1 MNLYVLRLPCVRQYG
16 RDSGII
22 LFDTTFF
29 DHNIMALNDFDLVLF
44 GGSGDLAMRKLLPAM
59 YSRHVAG
66 DLPPG
71 ARIICVG
78 RHEWSTED
86 FLETVETTSKPHIKA
101 PAELHYAEF
110 IKRIMYVSLNATDV
124 ATYDALV
131 AALRLDDSLT
141 RIYYLAT
148 PPHLFSQ
155 ICDNLSTTGLAT
167 PNSRVVLEKPLGRD
181 LASARQINAEVGK
194 VFAESQIYRIDHYL
208 GKETVQNLLA
218 LRFGNILFE
227 PLWRREWISDV
238 QITIAEKIGVGN
250 RMGYYDHSGALRDML
265 QNHLLQLL
273 CIVAMEPPTS
283 ISPDAVRDAKL
294 QVLRSLKKF
303 TPTTLSQ
310 NIVRGQYRAG
320 HVDGQPVPSYR
331 DEPDAPERSSTE
343 TFVALKAEIDTWRW
357 AGVPFYLRT
366 GKRMA
371 DRLAEIVVRF
381 KPIPHSIFNQPTSSF
396 QPNSLVIRLQPDEG
410 LSLNLMAKTPGDGMR
425 LKQAELELDFREQF
439 KTPRMDAYERLLLD
453 VLRGQLTL
461 FMRGDE
467 LEAAWEWIEPI
478 LDYWE
483 QDDNNPT
490 PYTSGTW
497 GPAAASALIG
507 RDGLQWREE
516 VLPAD

>member
-1 MNLYVLRLPCVRQYG
+1 
-16 RDSGII
+16 
-22 LFDTTFF
+22 
-29 DHNIMALNDFDLVLF
+29 MAITDFDLVLF

-59 YSRHVAG
+59 YARDVAN
-66 DLPPG
+66 DLPPT
-71 ARIICVG
+71 ARIVCVG
-78 RHEWSTED
+78 RHEWSNDE
-86 FLETVETTSKPHIKA
+86 FLATVESTSKPHVKNVV
-101 PAELHYAEF
+101 PAAWEKF
-110 IKRIMYVSLNATDV
+110 TKRVVYVSLDATNA
-124 ATYDALV
+124 ATYGALVDAL
-131 AALRLDDSLT
+131 RTDDKLT
-141 RIYYLAT
+141 RVYYLAT
-148 PPHLFSQ
+148 PPHLFAQ
-155 ICDNLSTTGLAT
+155 ICDNLSDAGLAT
-167 PNSRVVLEKPLGRD
+167 ANSRVVLEKPLGRD
-181 LASARQINAEVGK
+181 LESAKQINAEVGK

-238 QITIAEKIGVGN
+238 QITIAEKLGVGN
-250 RMGYYDHSGALRDML
+250 RMGYYDTSGALRDML

-283 ISPDAVRDAKL
+283 IAPDAVRDAKL
-294 QVLRSLKKF
+294 QVLRSLKRF

-310 NIVRGQYRAG
+310 NIVRGQYRSG
-320 HVDGQPVPSYR
+320 HVDGKAVPSYR
-331 DEPDAPERSSTE
+331 DEPDAPQQSSTE
-343 TFVALKAEIDTWRW
+343 TFVAIKAEIDTWRW

-371 DRLAEIVVRF
+371 DSLAEIVVRF
-381 KPIPHSIFNQPTSSF
+381 KQIPHSIFNQPTSSF

-410 LSLNLMAKTPGDGMR
+410 LSMNLMAKTPGDSMR

-467 LEAAWEWIEPI
+467 LEAAWEWVEPI

-483 QDDNNPT
+483 EDDSVPI
-490 PYTSGTW
+490 PYSAGTW

-516 VLPAD
+516 ALPED

>member
-1 MNLYVLRLPCVRQYG
+1 
-16 RDSGII
+16 
-22 LFDTTFF
+22 
-29 DHNIMALNDFDLVLF
+29 MALTDFDLVLF

-59 YSRHVAG
+59 YARDVAN
-66 DLPPG
+66 DLPAT

-78 RHEWSTED
+78 RHEWSNDE
-86 FLETVETTSKPHIKA
+86 FLATVESTSRPHVKA
-101 PAELHYAEF
+101 PTDAGWAKF
-110 IKRIMYVSLNATDV
+110 IKRIVYVSLNATDV
-124 ATYDALV
+124 ATYGALV
-131 AALRLDDSLT
+131 DTLRKDDSLT
-141 RIYYLAT
+141 RVYYLAT
-148 PPHLFSQ
+148 PPHLFAQ
-155 ICDNLSTTGLAT
+155 ICDNLAAVGLAT

-181 LASARQINAEVGK
+181 LETAKQINFEVGK

-250 RMGYYDHSGALRDML
+250 RMGYYDTSGALRDML

-294 QVLRSLKKF
+294 QVLRSLKRF
-303 TPTTLSQ
+303 TPTTLAQ

-320 HVDGQPVPSYR
+320 HVDGKAVPSYR
-331 DEPDAPERSSTE
+331 DEPDAPAQTSTE
-343 TFVALKAEIDTWRW
+343 TFVAIKAEIDTWRW

-366 GKRMA
+366 GKRMSES
-371 DRLAEIVVRF
+371 LAEIVVRF
-381 KPIPHSIFNQPTSSF
+381 KQIPHSIFNQPTSSF

-410 LSLNLMAKTPGDGMR
+410 LSLNLMAKTPGDSMR

-467 LEAAWEWIEPI
+467 LEAAWEWVEPI
-478 LDYWE
+478 LDHWE
-483 QDDNNPT
+483 EDDSVPI

-516 VLPAD
+516 ALPED

>member
-1 MNLYVLRLPCVRQYG
+1 
-16 RDSGII
+16 
-22 LFDTTFF
+22 
-29 DHNIMALNDFDLVLF
+29 MALSDFDLVFF

-59 YSRHVAG
+59 YARDVAN
-66 DLPPG
+66 DLPG
-71 ARIICVG
+71 SARIVCVG
-78 RHEWSTED
+78 RED
-86 FLETVETTSKPHIKA
+86 MSQDEFLKMIETNSKPHIKESVDEA
-101 PAELHYAEF
+101 AWRKFLQ
-110 IKRIMYVSLNATDV
+110 RITYVEVDAGNV
-124 ATYDALV
+124 ATYAGL
-131 AALRLDDSLT
+131 AEALRRDEGLT
-141 RIYYLAT
+141 RVYYLAT
-148 PPHLFSQ
+148 PPSLFAR
-155 ICDNLSTTGLAT
+155 ICDNLAAASLVT

-181 LASARQINAEVGK
+181 LESAKQINADVGR

-238 QITIAEKIGVGN
+238 QITIAEKLGVGN
-250 RMGYYDHSGALRDML
+250 RLGYYDTSGALRDML

-294 QVLRSLKKF
+294 QVLRSLKRF
-303 TPTTLSQ
+303 TPTTLAQ
-310 NIVRGQYRAG
+310 NIVRGQYRSG
-320 HVDGQPVPSYR
+320 YIDGQPVPGYR
-331 DEPDAPERSSTE
+331 DEPGAPQYSKTE
-343 TFVALKAEIDTWRW
+343 TFVAMKAEIDTWRW

-410 LSLNLMAKTPGDGMR
+410 LSMNLMAKTPGDSMR

-439 KTPRMDAYERLLLD
+439 KAPRMEAYERLLLD

-467 LEAAWEWIEPI
+467 LEAAWEWVEPI
-478 LDYWE
+478 LDHWE
-483 QDDNNPT
+483 QDDTT
-490 PYTSGTW
+490 PAPYSSGTW
-497 GPAAASALIG
+497 GPAASSALIG

-516 VLPAD
+516 ALPED

>member
-1 MNLYVLRLPCVRQYG
+1 
-16 RDSGII
+16 
-22 LFDTTFF
+22 
-29 DHNIMALNDFDLVLF
+29 MAITDFDLVLF
-44 GGSGDLAMRKLLPAM
+44 GGTGDLAMRKLLPAM
-59 YSRHVAG
+59 YSRDVSN
-66 DLPPG
+66 DLPPT

-78 RHEWSTED
+78 RSKWSQEK
-86 FLETVETTSKPHIKA
+86 FLETVEASSKPHLKSVDEA
-101 PAELHYAEF
+101 AWAKF
-110 IKRIMYVSLNATDV
+110 IKRIVYAPVNASE
-124 ATYDALV
+124 ASTYGALV
-131 AALRLDDSLT
+131 EALRKDESVT
-141 RIYYLAT
+141 WVYYLAT
-148 PPHLFSQ
+148 PPHLFAR
-155 ICDNLSTTGLAT
+155 ICDNLAENALAT

-181 LASARQINAEVGK
+181 LASAKQINAEVGK
-194 VFAESQIYRIDHYL
+194 VFSESQIYRIDHYL

-250 RMGYYDHSGALRDML
+250 RMGYYDTSGALRDML

-273 CIVAMEPPTS
+273 CIVAMEPPAS
-283 ISPDAVRDAKL
+283 IAPDAVRDAKL
-294 QVLRSLKKF
+294 QVLRSLKRF
-303 TPTTLSQ
+303 TPTTLAQ

-320 HVDGQPVPSYR
+320 HVDGMAVPSYR
-331 DEPDAPERSSTE
+331 DEPDAPAQQSRTE
-343 TFVALKAEIDTWRW
+343 TFVAMKAEIDTWRW

-381 KPIPHSIFNQPTSSF
+381 KQIPHSIFNQPTSSF

-410 LSLNLMAKTPGDGMR
+410 LRMNLMAKTPGDGMR

-439 KTPRMDAYERLLLD
+439 KAPRMEAYERLLLD

-467 LEAAWEWIEPI
+467 LEAAWEWVEPI
-478 LDYWE
+478 LTNWE
-483 QDDNNPT
+483 HDDSMPV
-490 PYTSGTW
+490 PYASGTW

-516 VLPAD
+516 ALPED

>member
-1 MNLYVLRLPCVRQYG
+1 
-16 RDSGII
+16 
-22 LFDTTFF
+22 
-29 DHNIMALNDFDLVLF
+29 MALSDFDLVFF

-59 YSRHVAG
+59 YARDVCN
-66 DLPPG
+66 DLPAT

-78 RHEWSTED
+78 RDEMSQEA
-86 FLETVETTSKPHIKA
+86 FIEMVETNAKPHVKEHIDA
-101 PAELHYAEF
+101 GAWQTFLN
-110 IKRIMYVSLNATDV
+110 RITYVGVDAGNV
-124 ATYDALV
+124 ATY
-131 AALRLDDSLT
+131 AALAEALRKDASLT
-141 RIYYLAT
+141 RVYYLAT
-148 PPHLFSQ
+148 PPQLFAT
-155 ICDNLSTTGLAT
+155 ICENLAAVGLAT

-181 LASARQINAEVGK
+181 LASAKQINADVGK

-250 RMGYYDHSGALRDML
+250 RLGYYDNSGALRDML

-283 ISPDAVRDAKL
+283 IAPDAVRDAKL
-294 QVLRSLKKF
+294 QVLRSLKRF

-320 HVDGQPVPSYR
+320 YVDGQPVPGYR
-331 DEPDAPERSSTE
+331 DEPGAPKQSKTE
-343 TFVALKAEIDTWRW
+343 TFVAMKAEIDTWRW

-381 KPIPHSIFNQPTSSF
+381 KTIPHSIFNQPTSSF

-410 LSLNLMAKTPGDGMR
+410 LSMNLMAKTPGDSMR

-439 KTPRMDAYERLLLD
+439 KSPRMEAYERLLLD

-467 LEAAWEWIEPI
+467 LEAAWEWVEPI
-478 LDYWE
+478 LEYWE
-483 QDDNNPT
+483 QDDTTPV

-497 GPAAASALIG
+497 GPASSSALIG

-516 VLPAD
+516 ALPED

>member
-1 MNLYVLRLPCVRQYG
+1 
-16 RDSGII
+16 
-22 LFDTTFF
+22 
-29 DHNIMALNDFDLVLF
+29 MALSDFDLVLF

-59 YSRHVAG
+59 YARDCCK
-66 DLPPG
+66 DLPDT

-78 RHEWSTED
+78 RADWSQEQ
-86 FLETVETTSKPHIKA
+86 FLQTVETNSKPHIKET
-101 PAELHYAEF
+101 PAEENWQRFL
-110 IKRIMYVSLNATDV
+110 KRLVYVSVNATDV
-124 ATYDALV
+124 TTYGALV
-131 AALRLDDSLT
+131 ESLRPDPSIT
-141 RIYYLAT
+141 RVYYLAT
-148 PPHLFSQ
+148 PPSLFAK
-155 ICDNLSTTGLAT
+155 ICDNLKATGLAT

-181 LASARQINAEVGK
+181 LASAKAINAEVGK
-194 VFAESQIYRIDHYL
+194 VFSEHQIYRIDHYL

-218 LRFGNILFE
+218 LRFGNVLFE

-250 RMGYYDHSGALRDML
+250 RLGYYDTSGALRDML

-283 ISPDAVRDAKL
+283 ISPDAVRDSKL
-294 QVLRSLKKF
+294 QVLRSLKRF
-303 TPTTLSQ
+303 TPTTLAQ

-320 HVDGQPVPSYR
+320 YVDGKPVPGYR
-331 DEPDAPERSSTE
+331 EEPDAPKHSKTE

-381 KPIPHSIFNQPTSSF
+381 KQIPHSIFNQPTSTF

-410 LSLNLMAKTPGDGMR
+410 LSLNLMAKTPGDSMR

-439 KTPRMDAYERLLLD
+439 KSPRMEAYERLLLD

-467 LEAAWEWIEPI
+467 LEAAWDWVEPI
-478 LDYWE
+478 LHYWE
-483 QDDNNPT
+483 QDDNSPL
-490 PYTSGTW
+490 PYASGTW
-497 GPAAASALIG
+497 GPAASSALIG

-516 VLPAD
+516 ALPED

>member
-1 MNLYVLRLPCVRQYG
+1 
-16 RDSGII
+16 
-22 LFDTTFF
+22 
-29 DHNIMALNDFDLVLF
+29 MALSDFDLVFF

-59 YSRHVAG
+59 YARDVAN
-66 DLPPG
+66 DLPAT

-78 RHEWSTED
+78 RESMTQED
-86 FLETVETTSKPHIKA
+86 FLHMIETNSKPNVKETVDEGAWKKFL
-101 PAELHYAEF
+101 E
-110 IKRIMYVSLNATDV
+110 RITWVTVDAVNLQSYTALA
-124 ATYDALV
+124 DAL
-131 AALRLDDSLT
+131 RKDESLT
-141 RIYYLAT
+141 RVYYLAT
-148 PPHLFSQ
+148 PPSLFAR
-155 ICDNLSTTGLAT
+155 ICDNLAASGLAT
-167 PNSRVVLEKPLGRD
+167 ANSRVVLEKPLGRD
-181 LASARQINAEVGK
+181 LESAKQINADVGK

-218 LRFGNILFE
+218 LRFGNVLFE

-250 RMGYYDHSGALRDML
+250 RLGYYDNSGALRDML

-283 ISPDAVRDAKL
+283 IAPDAVRDSKL
-294 QVLRSLKKF
+294 QVLRSLKRF
-303 TPTTLSQ
+303 TPTALAQ
-310 NIVRGQYRAG
+310 NIVRGQYRSG
-320 HVDGQPVPSYR
+320 YVDGQPVPGYR
-331 DEPDAPERSSTE
+331 DEPGAPKQSKTE
-343 TFVALKAEIDTWRW
+343 TFVAMKAEIDTWRW

-410 LSLNLMAKTPGDGMR
+410 LSLNLMSKTPGDGMR

-439 KTPRMDAYERLLLD
+439 KAPRMEAYERLLMD

-467 LEAAWEWIEPI
+467 LEAAWEWVEPI

-483 QDDNNPT
+483 QDDTSPV
-490 PYTSGTW
+490 PYSSGTW
-497 GPAAASALIG
+497 GPAASSALIG
-507 RDGLQWREE
+507 RDALQWREE
-516 VLPAD
+516 ALPED

>member
-1 MNLYVLRLPCVRQYG
+1 
-16 RDSGII
+16 
-22 LFDTTFF
+22 
-29 DHNIMALNDFDLVLF
+29 MAIPDFDLVFF

-59 YSRHVAG
+59 FARDVAG
-66 DLPPG
+66 DFPAS

-78 RHEWSTED
+78 RDDATQEE
-86 FLETVETTSKPHIKA
+86 FLHMVETNSKPHIKEA
-101 PAELHYAEF
+101 PSGANWDKF
-110 IKRIMYVSLNATDV
+110 IGRITYVALNATD
-124 ATYDALV
+124 ASTFGDLV
-131 AALRLDDSLT
+131 AALRADQSLT
-141 RIYYLAT
+141 RVYYLAT
-148 PPHLFSQ
+148 PPQIFAK
-155 ICDNLSTTGLAT
+155 ICDNLAATGLAT

-181 LASARQINAEVGK
+181 LASAKQINLDVGK

-250 RMGYYDHSGALRDML
+250 RMGYYDNSGALRDML

-273 CIVAMEPPTS
+273 CIVAMEPPAS
-283 ISPDAVRDAKL
+283 IAPDAVRDAKL
-294 QVLRSLKKF
+294 QVLRSLKRF
-303 TPTTLSQ
+303 TPTTLTH
-310 NIVRGQYRAG
+310 NIVRGQYRSG
-320 HVDGQPVPSYR
+320 YIDGQPVPGYR
-331 DEPDAPERSSTE
+331 DEPDAPKSSRTE
-343 TFVALKAEIDTWRW
+343 TFVAMKAEIDTWRW

-366 GKRMA
+366 GKRMS

-410 LSLNLMAKTPGDGMR
+410 LSMNLMAKTPGDSMR

-439 KTPRMDAYERLLLD
+439 TSPRMEAYERLLLD

-467 LEAAWEWIEPI
+467 LEAAWEWVEPI
-478 LDYWE
+478 LEHWE
-483 QDDNNPT
+483 QDDTSPA

-516 VLPAD
+516 SLPED

>member
-1 MNLYVLRLPCVRQYG
+1 
-16 RDSGII
+16 
-22 LFDTTFF
+22 
-29 DHNIMALNDFDLVLF
+29 MALSDFDLVLF

-59 YSRHVAG
+59 YARDVCH
-66 DLPPG
+66 DLPDT

-78 RHEWSTED
+78 RNESSQED
-86 FLETVETTSKPHIKA
+86 FLHTVETTSKPHIKEHVVEEHWA
-101 PAELHYAEF
+101 RFL
-110 IKRIMYVSLNATDV
+110 KRIVYVAVNASDV
-124 ATYDALV
+124 QTYGALV
-131 AALRLDDSLT
+131 NALRDDASLT
-141 RIYYLAT
+141 RVYYLAT
-148 PPHLFSQ
+148 PPSLFAQ
-155 ICDNLSTTGLAT
+155 ICDNLKATGLAT

-181 LASARQINAEVGK
+181 LASAKAINAEVGK

-250 RMGYYDHSGALRDML
+250 RLGYYDTSGALRDML

-283 ISPDAVRDAKL
+283 ISPDAVRDSKL
-294 QVLRSLKKF
+294 QVLRSLKRF

-320 HVDGQPVPSYR
+320 YVDGKPVPGYR
-331 DEPDAPERSSTE
+331 DEPEAPKYSKTE

-381 KPIPHSIFNQPTSSF
+381 KQIPHSIFNQPNSTF

-410 LSLNLMAKTPGDGMR
+410 LSLNLMAKTPGDSMR

-439 KTPRMDAYERLLLD
+439 KAPRMEAYERLLLD

-467 LEAAWEWIEPI
+467 LEAAWEWVEPI
-478 LDYWE
+478 LDHWE
-483 QDDNNPT
+483 QDDSSPL
-490 PYTSGTW
+490 PYASGTW
-497 GPAAASALIG
+497 GPAASSALIG

-516 VLPAD
+516 ALPED

>member
-1 MNLYVLRLPCVRQYG
+1 MVL
-16 RDSGII
+16 
-22 LFDTTFF
+22 T
-29 DHNIMALNDFDLVLF
+29 DFDLVLF
-44 GGSGDLAMRKLLPAM
+44 GGSGDLSMRKLLPAM
-59 YSRHVAG
+59 HARDVAN
-66 DLPPG
+66 DLPAN

-78 RHEWSTED
+78 RQVYARQD
-86 FLETVETTSKPHIKA
+86 FLHTVEHMSGQHIKSTLTPESWA
-101 PAELHYAEF
+101 RFSARLV
-110 IKRIMYVSLNATDV
+110 YVSLNATEADSYGPL
-124 ATYDALV
+124 AE
-131 AALRLDDSLT
+131 ALRPDPALI
-141 RIYYLAT
+141 RVYYLAT
-148 PPHLFSQ
+148 PPHLFAR
-155 ICDNLSTTGLAT
+155 ICDNLAANELVT

-181 LASARQINAEVGK
+181 LASAKQINAEVGK

-250 RMGYYDHSGALRDML
+250 RMGYYDTSGALRDML

-283 ISPDAVRDAKL
+283 IAPDAVRDAKL

-303 TPTTLSQ
+303 TPVTLAR

-320 HVDGQPVPSYR
+320 HVDGVAVPSYR
-331 DEPDAPERSSTE
+331 DEADAPEHSRTE

-371 DRLAEIVVRF
+371 DSLAEIVVRF
-381 KPIPHSIFNQPTSSF
+381 KTIPHSIFSQSTSSF
-396 QPNSLVIRLQPDEG
+396 QPNCLVIRLQPDEG
-410 LSLNLMAKTPGDGMR
+410 LRMNLMAKTPGDGMR
-425 LKQAELELDFREQF
+425 LKPAELELDFRESF
-439 KTPRMDAYERLLLD
+439 KAARMDAYERLLLD

-461 FMRGDE
+461 FMRSDE
-467 LEAAWEWIEPI
+467 LEAAWEWVEPI
-478 LDYWE
+478 LNYWE
-483 QDDNNPT
+483 QDDSMPI
-490 PYTSGTW
+490 PYMAGTW

-516 VLPAD
+516 ALPED

>member
-1 MNLYVLRLPCVRQYG
+1 
-16 RDSGII
+16 
-22 LFDTTFF
+22 
-29 DHNIMALNDFDLVLF
+29 MALTDFDLVLF

-59 YSRHVAG
+59 YARDVAK
-66 DLPPG
+66 DLPPT
-71 ARIICVG
+71 ARIVCVG
-78 RHEWSTED
+78 RHEWSQEE
-86 FLETVETTSKPHIKA
+86 FLATVESTSKPHIKA
-101 PAELHYAEF
+101 PAEPQWSKF
-110 IKRIMYVSLNATDV
+110 TKRIVYVSVNATD
-124 ATYDALV
+124 AGTYGALVDAL
-131 AALRLDDSLT
+131 RKEESIT
-141 RIYYLAT
+141 RVYYLAT
-148 PPHLFSQ
+148 PPHLFAQ
-155 ICDNLSTTGLAT
+155 ICDNLAASGLAT

-181 LASARQINAEVGK
+181 LESAKQINAEVGK

-238 QITIAEKIGVGN
+238 QITIAEEIGVGN
-250 RMGYYDHSGALRDML
+250 RMGYYDTSGALRDML

-283 ISPDAVRDAKL
+283 IESDAVRDAKL

-303 TPTTLSQ
+303 TPTTLAQ

-320 HVDGQPVPSYR
+320 HVNGVAVPSYR
-331 DEPDAPERSSTE
+331 DEPDAPEKSSTE
-343 TFVALKAEIDTWRW
+343 TFVAMKAEIDTWRW

-371 DRLAEIVVRF
+371 DSLAEIVVRF
-381 KPIPHSIFNQPTSSF
+381 KQIPHSIFNQPTSSF

-410 LSLNLMAKTPGDGMR
+410 LSLNLMAKTPGDSMR
-425 LKQAELELDFREQF
+425 LKQAELELDFRESF

-467 LEAAWEWIEPI
+467 LEAAWEWVEPI
-478 LDYWE
+478 LKYWE
-483 QDDNNPT
+483 QGDNSPI
-490 PYTSGTW
+490 PYSAGTW

-516 VLPAD
+516 ALPED

>member
-1 MNLYVLRLPCVRQYG
+1 
-16 RDSGII
+16 
-22 LFDTTFF
+22 
-29 DHNIMALNDFDLVLF
+29 MALSDFDLVLF

-59 YSRHVAG
+59 YARDVAK
-66 DLPPG
+66 DLPPT

-78 RHEWSTED
+78 RADASQEE
-86 FLETVETTSKPHIKA
+86 FLQTVETTSKPLIKS
-101 PAELHYAEF
+101 PAVTPADWDRF
-110 IKRIMYVSLNATDV
+110 TKRIVYVSLNATEAGSYKPLV
-124 ATYDALV
+124 DALRKDEAITKV
-131 AALRLDDSLT
+131 
-141 RIYYLAT
+141 YYLAT
-148 PPHLFSQ
+148 PPAIFSQ
-155 ICDNLSTTGLAT
+155 ICEALKENGLVT

-181 LASARQINAEVGK
+181 LASAKQINAEVGK
-194 VFAESQIYRIDHYL
+194 VFEESQIYRIDHYL

-238 QITIAEKIGVGN
+238 QITIAEKLGVGN
-250 RMGYYDHSGALRDML
+250 RLGYYDTSGALRDML

-283 ISPDAVRDAKL
+283 ISPDAVRDSKL

-303 TPTTLSQ
+303 TPTTLAQ

-320 HVDGQPVPSYR
+320 HVDGKAVPSYR
-331 DEPDAPERSSTE
+331 DEPDAPEHSRTE
-343 TFVALKAEIDTWRW
+343 TFVAMKAEIDTWRW

-371 DRLAEIVVRF
+371 DGLAEIVVRF
-381 KPIPHSIFNQPTSSF
+381 KQIPHSIFAQPTNSF

-410 LSLNLMAKTPGDGMR
+410 LRMNLMAKTPGDGMR

-439 KTPRMDAYERLLLD
+439 KSPRMEAYERLLLD

-467 LEAAWEWIEPI
+467 LEAAWEWVEPI
-478 LDYWE
+478 LNNWE
-483 QDDNNPT
+483 SDDSYPL
-490 PYTSGTW
+490 PYASGTW

-516 VLPAD
+516 VLPED

>member
-1 MNLYVLRLPCVRQYG
+1 
-16 RDSGII
+16 
-22 LFDTTFF
+22 
-29 DHNIMALNDFDLVLF
+29 MALSDFDLVLF

-59 YSRHVAG
+59 YARDVAN
-66 DLPPG
+66 DLPPT

-78 RHEWSTED
+78 RADASQEE
-86 FLETVETTSKPHIKA
+86 FLQTVETTSKPLIKS
-101 PAELHYAEF
+101 PAVTPAAWARF
-110 IKRIMYVSLNATDV
+110 TARIVYVSLNATE
-124 ATYDALV
+124 ASSYGTLTE
-131 AALRLDDSLT
+131 ALRKDDAIT
-141 RIYYLAT
+141 KVYYLAT
-148 PPHLFSQ
+148 PPAIFAQ
-155 ICDNLSTTGLAT
+155 ICENLKANGLVTA
-167 PNSRVVLEKPLGRD
+167 NSRVVLEKPLGRD
-181 LASARQINAEVGK
+181 LASAKQINAEVGK
-194 VFAESQIYRIDHYL
+194 VFEESQIYRIDHYL

-238 QITIAEKIGVGN
+238 QITIAEKLGVGN
-250 RMGYYDHSGALRDML
+250 RLGYYDTSGALRDML

-283 ISPDAVRDAKL
+283 ISPDAVRDSKL

-303 TPTTLSQ
+303 TPTTLAQ

-320 HVDGQPVPSYR
+320 HVDGKPVPSYR
-331 DEPDAPERSSTE
+331 DEPDAPAHSRTE
-343 TFVALKAEIDTWRW
+343 TFVAMKAEIDTWRW

-371 DRLAEIVVRF
+371 DGLAEIVVRF
-381 KPIPHSIFNQPTSSF
+381 KQIPHSIFNQPTNSF

-410 LSLNLMAKTPGDGMR
+410 LRMNLMAKTPGDGMR

-439 KTPRMDAYERLLLD
+439 KSPRMEAYERLLLD

-467 LEAAWEWIEPI
+467 LEAAWEWVEPI
-478 LDYWE
+478 LNSWE
-483 QDDNNPT
+483 SEDSYPL
-490 PYTSGTW
+490 PYASGTW

-516 VLPAD
+516 VLPED